1 MKTSESIKESDSY
14 NFLLLSLYYYFKKNN
29 YNQTAQKLFQEGKLD
44 SIFKFP
50 QDLKPPTNEK
60 EKMQNEF
67 IEFFYKNS
75 FNNQNFDF
83 LGDFWNKFW
92 AIFADKM
99 MNNSKPELL
108 FNKEQKNIIKQTYF
122 QNDISQNFINEKENK
137 DKNDFLK
144 TFNFPSNISKIT
156 NNNNNN
162 NINETEDINLMNQK
176 NYNENKINKYNKSI
190 SQINKNNANYYDE
203 DDEEGE
209 NDIEKEMDDANDIH
223 FNKENGPNIIKQE
236 NGQEMN
242 HDVLGNEYE
251 NEMQKNPMIYSG
263 FNNMNNNSSGNL
275 FFNLNAN
282 SNSKL
287 ERNMSAIPFRKDVEI
302 ENNINNNDYDG

>member
-144 TFNFPSNISKIT
+144 TFNFPSNINKIT
-156 NNNNNN
+156 NNN

-287 ERNMSAIPFRKDVEI
+287 ERNMSAIPFRKDVEM
-302 ENNINNNDYDG
+302 ENNIKNNDYDG

>member
-162 NINETEDINLMNQK
+162 INETEDINLMNQK
-176 NYNENKINKYNKSI
+176 NYNENK
-190 SQINKNNANYYDE
+190 INKNNANYYDE

-287 ERNMSAIPFRKDVEI
+287 ERNMSAIPFRKDVEM
-302 ENNINNNDYDG
+302 ENNINNNDYEG

>member
-50 QDLKPPTNEK
+50 QDLKPPSNEK

-156 NNNNNN
+156 NNN

-287 ERNMSAIPFRKDVEI
+287 ERNMSAIPFRKDVEM
-302 ENNINNNDYDG
+302 ENNINNNDYEG

>member
-29 YNQTAQKLFQEGKLD
+29 YNQTAQKLFQEGILD

-137 DKNDFLK
+137 DKNAFLK
-144 TFNFPSNISKIT
+144 TFNLPSNISKIT
-156 NNNNNN
+156 NNNN

-242 HDVLGNEYE
+242 HEALGNEYE
-251 NEMQKNPMIYSG
+251 NEMPKNSMYSG
-263 FNNMNNNSSGNL
+263 FPNMNNNGSGN
-275 FFNLNAN
+275 FYFNLNGN

-287 ERNMSAIPFRKDVEI
+287 ERNMSAIPFRKDVGM
-302 ENNINNNDYDG
+302 ENNNNDFEQ

>member
-92 AIFADKM
+92 ATFADKM

-156 NNNNNN
+156 NNNN
-162 NINETEDINLMNQK
+162 INETEDINLMNQK

-190 SQINKNNANYYDE
+190 SQINNKNNANYYDE

-287 ERNMSAIPFRKDVEI
+287 ERNMSAIPFRKDVEM

>member
-162 NINETEDINLMNQK
+162 INETEDINLMNQK

-287 ERNMSAIPFRKDVEI
+287 ERNMSAIPFRKDVEM

>member
-50 QDLKPPTNEK
+50 QDLKPPSNEK

-156 NNNNNN
+156 NNN

>member
-122 QNDISQNFINEKENK
+122 QNDISQNFINEKEKK

-156 NNNNNN
+156 NNN

>member
-156 NNNNNN
+156 NNNN
-162 NINETEDINLMNQK
+162 INETEDINLMNQK

-287 ERNMSAIPFRKDVEI
+287 ERNMSAIPFRKDVEM

>member
-156 NNNNNN
+156 NNNN
-162 NINETEDINLMNQK
+162 INETEDINLMNQK

-251 NEMQKNPMIYSG
+251 NEMQKNPLIYSG

>member
-1 MKTSESIKESDSY
+1 MKTSENIKESDSY

-156 NNNNNN
+156 NNNN
-162 NINETEDINLMNQK
+162 INETEDINLMNQK

-287 ERNMSAIPFRKDVEI
+287 ERNMSAIPFRKDVEM

>member
-144 TFNFPSNISKIT
+144 TFNFPSNIIKIT
-156 NNNNNN
+156 NNN

>member
-50 QDLKPPTNEK
+50 QDLKPPSNEK

-156 NNNNNN
+156 NNNNN

-287 ERNMSAIPFRKDVEI
+287 ERNMSAIPFRKDVEM

>member
-156 NNNNNN
+156 NNNNN
-162 NINETEDINLMNQK
+162 INETEDINLMNQK

-287 ERNMSAIPFRKDVEI
+287 ERNMSAIPFRKDVEM

>member
-1 MKTSESIKESDSY
+1 MKNSENIKESDPY
-14 NFLLLSLYYYFKKNN
+14 NFLLLSLYYYLKKNN

-156 NNNNNN
+156 NNN

>member
-156 NNNNNN
+156 NNNN
-162 NINETEDINLMNQK
+162 INETEDINLMNQK

-251 NEMQKNPMIYSG
+251 NEIQKNPMIYSG
-263 FNNMNNNSSGNL
+263 FNNMNNKSSGNL

>member
-122 QNDISQNFINEKENK
+122 QNDISQNFLNEKENK

-156 NNNNNN
+156 NNN

>member
-156 NNNNNN
+156 NNNN
-162 NINETEDINLMNQK
+162 INETEDINLMNQK

-251 NEMQKNPMIYSG
+251 NEIQKNPMIYSG

-287 ERNMSAIPFRKDVEI
+287 ERNMSAIPFRKDVEM

>member
-50 QDLKPPTNEK
+50 QDLKPPSNEK

-156 NNNNNN
+156 NNN

-287 ERNMSAIPFRKDVEI
+287 ERNMSAIPFRKDVEM
-302 ENNINNNDYDG
+302 ENNINNNNDYDG

>member
-156 NNNNNN
+156 NNNNN
-162 NINETEDINLMNQK
+162 INETEDINLMNQK

-287 ERNMSAIPFRKDVEI
+287 ERNMSAIPFRKDVEM
-302 ENNINNNDYDG
+302 ENNINNNDYEG

>member
-122 QNDISQNFINEKENK
+122 KNDISQNFINEKENK

-156 NNNNNN
+156 NNN

-287 ERNMSAIPFRKDVEI
+287 ERNMSAIPFRKDVEM

>member
-162 NINETEDINLMNQK
+162 INETEDINLMNQK

>member
-156 NNNNNN
+156 NNNN
-162 NINETEDINLMNQK
+162 INETEDINLMNQK

-190 SQINKNNANYYDE
+190 SQINNKNNANYYDE

-287 ERNMSAIPFRKDVEI
+287 ERNMSAIPFRKDVEM

>member
-50 QDLKPPTNEK
+50 QDLKPPSNEK

-156 NNNNNN
+156 NNN

-287 ERNMSAIPFRKDVEI
+287 ERNMSAIPFRKDVEM

>member
-50 QDLKPPTNEK
+50 QDLKPPQNEK

-156 NNNNNN
+156 NNN

-287 ERNMSAIPFRKDVEI
+287 ERNMSAIPFRKDVEM

>member
-50 QDLKPPTNEK
+50 QDLKPPSNEK

-156 NNNNNN
+156 NNNN

-287 ERNMSAIPFRKDVEI
+287 ERNMSAIPFRKDVEM

>member
-156 NNNNNN
+156 NNNN
-162 NINETEDINLMNQK
+162 INETEDINLMNQK

-287 ERNMSAIPFRKDVEI
+287 ERNMSAIPFRKDVEM
-302 ENNINNNDYDG
+302 ENNINNNDYEG

>member
-156 NNNNNN
+156 NNNN
-162 NINETEDINLMNQK
+162 INETEDINLMNQK

>member
-156 NNNNNN
+156 NNNN
-162 NINETEDINLMNQK
+162 INEAEDINLMNQK

-190 SQINKNNANYYDE
+190 SQINNKNNANYYDE

-251 NEMQKNPMIYSG
+251 NEIQKNPMIYSG

-287 ERNMSAIPFRKDVEI
+287 ERNMSAIPFRKDVEM